1 MNLESRKTAMPDV
14 AHETARHARGLDWV
28 GMEGIALPLHLD
40 GAAAATPAMADIFVN
55 LADPDARG
63 IHMSRLFLHLQA
75 ALANTTPGITR
86 VRDILQ
92 DCIASQKGLS
102 TAAKLRLRYDV
113 LLERPALA
121 SANSG
126 WRDYPVELEAELDG
140 DGLRVAFTI
149 ELKYS
154 STCPASAALSR
165 QVISEHFLRAFPDGG
180 SAEDIAAW
188 LASPAGMAA
197 TPHAQRS
204 VARIRVELA
213 PGVDAL
219 PVAALVDAVE
229 HALGTPVQTAV
240 KREDE
245 RAFAEANAA
254 NLMFCE
260 DAARRVA
267 SVVSAMDGCLRYRVQ
282 VSHLE
287 SLHAHDAVA
296 VVSG

>member
-1 MNLESRKTAMPDV
+1 MNLESRKTPLADV
-14 AHETARHARGLDWV
+14 AHETAAHACGLDWV
-28 GMEGIALPLHLD
+28 GMEGIALPLRRD
-40 GAAAATPAMADIFVN
+40 GVTVAAMADVFVN
-55 LADPDARG
+55 LVAGTRG
-63 IHMSRLFLHLQA
+63 IHMSRLYLLLRESLADGGVGIGRIRDFLQ
-75 ALANTTPGITR
+75 G
-86 VRDILQ
+86 
-92 DCIASQKGLS
+92 CIASQEGLS
-102 TAAKLRLRYDV
+102 SAARLRLRFSA

-121 SANSG
+121 SANAG
-126 WRDYPVELEAELDG
+126 WREYPVEVDAELG
-140 DGLRVAFTI
+140 RDGLSIAFTVD
-149 ELKYS
+149 LQYS

-165 QVISEHFLRAFPDGG
+165 QVISEQFLRAFPNGG
-180 SAEDIAAW
+180 SAVEIAAW
-188 LASPAGMAA
+188 LESPAGMAA

-213 PGVDAL
+213 DGVDDI
-219 PVAALVDAVE
+219 PVTALVDAVE
-229 HALGTPVQTAV
+229 RALGTPVQTAV

-260 DAARRVA
+260 DAARRVSA
-267 SVVSAMDGCLRYRVQ
+267 AVSGMDACRHYRVQ

>member
-1 MNLESRKTAMPDV
+1 MNYESRKTPLADV
-14 AHETARHARGLDWV
+14 AHETAAHARGLDWV
-28 GMEGIALPLHLD
+28 GMEGIALPLRRD
-40 GAAAATPAMADIFVN
+40 GATVPAMADVFVD
-55 LADPDARG
+55 LVAGTRG
-63 IHMSRLFLHLQA
+63 IHMSRLYLRLRESLANGEVGIARVRAFLQA
-75 ALANTTPGITR
+75 
-86 VRDILQ
+86 
-92 DCIASQKGLS
+92 CIDSQQGLS
-102 TAAKLRLRYDV
+102 TAARLRLRFSA

-121 SANSG
+121 SANAG
-126 WRDYPVELEAELDG
+126 WRDYPVEVEAQLG
-140 DGLRVAFTI
+140 RDGLQVAFTVD
-149 ELKYS
+149 LQYS

-165 QVISEHFLRAFPDGG
+165 QVISEHFLQAFPDGG
-180 SAEDIAAW
+180 SAAEIAAW
-188 LASPAGMAA
+188 LESPAGMAA

-204 VARIRVELA
+204 IARVRVELA
-213 PGVDAL
+213 EDADEF

-229 HALGTPVQTAV
+229 RALGTPVQTAV

-267 SVVSAMDGCLRYRVQ
+267 AAVSTLEACRHYRVQ

-296 VVSG
+296 VVSA

>member
-1 MNLESRKTAMPDV
+1 MNLESPKVPLADV
-14 AHETARHARGLDWV
+14 AHETAAHARGLDWV
-28 GMEGIALPLHLD
+28 GMEGIALPLRRD
-40 GAAAATPAMADIFVN
+40 GATVPAMADVFVD
-55 LADPDARG
+55 LVAGTRG
-63 IHMSRLFLHLQA
+63 IHMSRLYLRLRESLANGEVGVARIRAFLQA
-75 ALANTTPGITR
+75 
-86 VRDILQ
+86 
-92 DCIASQKGLS
+92 CIDSQEALS
-102 TAAKLRLRYDV
+102 TAARLRLRFST

-121 SANSG
+121 SANAG
-126 WRDYPVELEAELDG
+126 WREYPVEVDAQLG
-140 DGLRVAFTI
+140 RDGLQVAFTVD
-149 ELKYS
+149 LQYS

-165 QVISEHFLRAFPDGG
+165 QVISEHFLQAFPNGG
-180 SAEDIAAW
+180 SAAEIAAW
-188 LASPAGMAA
+188 LESPAGMAA

-204 VARIRVELA
+204 VARVRVELA
-213 PGVDAL
+213 DGVDEL
-219 PVAALVDAVE
+219 PIESLVDAIE
-229 HALGTPVQTAV
+229 RALGTPVQTAV

-267 SVVSAMDGCLRYRVQ
+267 AVVSALDACRHYRVQ